1 VLAGET
7 FAWDGNRPS
16 GPVGQRAVPGGGRGA
31 KPGVRLRPLGY
42 DTAQKHLRALTEE
55 AGLEPTG
62 KTHMLRRTFGSLA
75 ASEGG
80 GVPDLQA
87 VMGHA
92 DPATTW
98 DYTAPLVAGARRVTA
113 AVGRRLGAAGHGSAG
128 EKGTAKDA
136 VAVAEPG

>member
-1 VLAGET
+1 
-7 FAWDGNRPS
+7 
-16 GPVGQRAVPGGGRGA
+16 
-31 KPGVRLRPLGY
+31 GY

-55 AGLEPTG
+55 AGLERTG

-75 ASEGG
+75 ASEGV

-113 AVGRRLGAAGHGSAG
+113 AVGRRLGAAAG
-128 EKGTAKDA
+128 ETPTAKDTVTA
-136 VAVAEPG
+136 GKAP